1 VLGLCQPNTIHGDTP
16 SHSLIALSKSE
27 PHFNM
32 HCSWSVLA
40 ALLMA
45 LRADAF
51 HSAGI
56 SHSLASQSKLSR
68 HLYGAVACEKK
79 ADEQTVATPS
89 GGLADSYQTADDIV
103 AELAARQAGRPERP
117 MSKGLPELP
126 GTAGLPPAAQIAIT
140 VLLVGISAFA
150 FDGGAWMYQ

>member
-1 VLGLCQPNTIHGDTP
+1 
-16 SHSLIALSKSE
+16 
-27 PHFNM
+27 M
-32 HCSWSVLA
+32 HWSVLA

-45 LRADAF
+45 PHADAYIF
-51 HSAGI
+51 HSAGT
-56 SHSLASQSKLSR
+56 SSSLASRSKLGRYS
-68 HLYGAVACEKK
+68 HGAVACEKK
-79 ADEQTVATPS
+79 GDEQTAATR

-103 AELAARQAGRPERP
+103 AELAARQAGRPDRP

-140 VLLVGISAFA
+140 VLLVGIAAFA

>member
-1 VLGLCQPNTIHGDTP
+1 
-16 SHSLIALSKSE
+16 
-27 PHFNM
+27 M
-32 HCSWSVLA
+32 HCSSVLA

-56 SHSLASQSKLSR
+56 SPSLASQSKLSR
-68 HLYGAVACEKK
+68 HLHGAVACEKK
-79 ADEQTVATPS
+79 SDEQTVATPSGRLADSTPS